1 MQLVV
6 MIKMEHKEILKQ
18 FEKIEKFIGAT
29 DLEKLKSMVGTLVMK
44 IEELKK
50 SRQNWKEK
58 FFELQL
64 ENEKLKRELR

>member
-1 MQLVV
+1 
-6 MIKMEHKEILKQ
+6 MEHKEYPKGHEILKQ

-29 DLEKLKSMVGTLVMK
+29 DLEILKSMVGTLVMK
-44 IEELKK
+44 IEELTK